1 MYRSKRFAYTYEDY
15 ENDGKMAKDLFEEI
29 MKDAEFADLEEIVIG
44 PWGDPWGEG
53 EEDKEKGVQA
63 IVDGI
68 VANKEKFSHI
78 KSLFFGDMDYEE
90 CEVSWIIQAD
100 YSKLWEAMPQLE
112 KLVIKG
118 SSELELGTIAHKNL
132 KHLEIICGG
141 LPTSVILSIQKASL
155 PGLQKL
161 LLYIGVDNY
170 GFDGDISTIQTFL
183 AESDFP
189 QLTYLGLTDSEIQD
203 EVAEAALDCKYISQ
217 ITTLDLSM
225 GTLTDKGGQM
235 LFEKLPQY
243 PNIKHLDLEYHF
255 LSNDM
260 MKQLKELPDVEVNVS
275 EQQKADHY
283 DGEIYYYAMLTE

>member
-78 KSLFFGDMDYEE
+78 KSLFLGDMDYEE

-189 QLTYLGLTDSEIQD
+189 QLTCLGLTDSEIQD

-275 EQQKADHY
+275 EQQKADRY